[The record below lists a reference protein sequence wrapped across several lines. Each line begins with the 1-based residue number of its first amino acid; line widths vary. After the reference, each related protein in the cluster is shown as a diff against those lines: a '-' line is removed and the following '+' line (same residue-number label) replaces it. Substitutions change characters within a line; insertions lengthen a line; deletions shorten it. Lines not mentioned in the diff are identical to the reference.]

1 MKINEFSKATGLS
14 PRAIRLYEE
23 KGLLKSLREPENR
36 YRIYSQKQISVGKT
50 IKTFRQIGFSVKD
63 ILAILKV
70 SPELKIQDVKND
82 LQAHLI
88 RLKYQLHEAKN
99 KIVETENLIYSL
111 NKEKPL
117 TKKQVQLFEGF
128 SHSVLRKSSANY
140 TQAYLKRENLGHDE
154 ELQMLASSYAHLFLM
169 AAAQGSM
176 KEFSDSHKLISKCL
190 TKIGEDRLSQRH
202 LKVANSY
209 AKM

>member
-14 PRAIRLYEE
+14 PRAVRLYEE
-23 KGLLKSLREPENR
+23 KGLLKSQREPENR

-88 RLKYQLHEAKN
+88 RLKYQLNEAKN
-99 KIVETENLIYSL
+99 TIVETENLIYSL

-117 TKKQVQLFEGF
+117 TKNKFSFLRDSAILF
-128 SHSVLRKSSANY
+128 
-140 TQAYLKRENLGHDE
+140 
-154 ELQMLASSYAHLFLM
+154 
-169 AAAQGSM
+169 
-176 KEFSDSHKLISKCL
+176 
-190 TKIGEDRLSQRH
+190 
-202 LKVANSY
+202 
-209 AKM
+209 